1 MKKDFLFSKR
11 EGLALAMKQLLHY
24 NVWTAICLD
33 ESFFEEKALLKYFEA
48 DFDDPIEEE
57 YENIIAAAI
66 TRTVYEKDYI
76 PKVLKKVFAKK
87 SVRQQLDSLRAAKI
101 TYQEEVKGISQRE
114 AFNLRRENQM
124 VRRIAIIDNTVKCGI
139 RGGTKAGISAAIGWL
154 VTVLAPE
161 VTIPAWIIGG
171 CAYAI
176 ISILPDKIKEPIL
189 KKAKQSVD
197 TIIVKAKHMADLLS
211 KRAVAIA
218 QSAKKSLEKL
228 GERAKQL
235 WEDTRVVAQ
244 ESWERVSTGSK
255 KVKILSNNSN

>member
-1 MKKDFLFSKR
+1 MKKDFLLSKR

-24 NVWTAICLD
+24 NVWTAIRLD

-76 PKVLKKVFAKK
+76 HKVLKKVFAKK

-114 AFNLRRENQM
+114 AFNLRKENQM
-124 VRRIAIIDNTVKCGI
+124 VKRMAIIDNAVKCGV
-139 RGGTKAGISAAIGWL
+139 RGGTKVGISAAIGWL

-176 ISILPDKIKEPIL
+176 ISILPDKIKVPIL
-189 KKAKQSVD
+189 KMAKKSVD
-197 TIIVKAKHMADLLS
+197 TIIAKTKNLADDLS
-211 KRAVAIA
+211 KRAVVIA
-218 QSAKKSLEKL
+218 QKAENFIKKIS
-228 GERAKQL
+228 
-235 WEDTRVVAQ
+235 DRVKEVIIPGK
-244 ESWERVSTGSK
+244 R
-255 KVKILSNNSN
+255 KVEIQSNILN